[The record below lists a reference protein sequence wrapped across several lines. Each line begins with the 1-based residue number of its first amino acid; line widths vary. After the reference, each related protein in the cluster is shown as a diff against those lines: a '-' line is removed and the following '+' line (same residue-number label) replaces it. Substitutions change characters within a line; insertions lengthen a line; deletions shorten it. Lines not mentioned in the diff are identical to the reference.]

1 MNSTALVAAAFAAGL
16 SLALGLR
23 ASRQG
28 ASPQTGKAMFPA
40 LERDMDLAGLNSTRA
55 RRGFLAIAL
64 LGPMALSAL
73 AVWFTWE
80 PGASGVAVA
89 LMAVLGAG
97 IGWWLPRAWLGGR
110 RERSRL
116 EIATD
121 FPVMLDL
128 LQISVQGG
136 MGLPAAW
143 AAVTQSL
150 RGVSDALAR
159 EMRRVD
165 LESGFGVDWS
175 ESLAAAADRTGVAEF
190 RSLGSL
196 LGQTQRFG
204 TELSRMIQVLADSL
218 RHEEM
223 QSLEERAHRASVRM
237 LLPLAG
243 LVLPPTLLVVA
254 VPLFML
260 LLEGLRTATPD

>member
-1 MNSTALVAAAFAAGL
+1 MNFATLIAAAFAAGL
-16 SLALGLR
+16 TLALGLR
-23 ASRQG
+23 ASRQ
-28 ASPQTGKAMFPA
+28 ASGTAPSPSLFPA
-40 LERDMDLAGLNSTRA
+40 LERDMDLAGLESAQA
-55 RRGFLAIAL
+55 RRGFLLAAL

-73 AVWFTWE
+73 AVWVTWD
-80 PGASGVAVA
+80 PQASGVAVT
-89 LMAVLGAG
+89 LMAALGAG

-110 RERSRL
+110 RERARL
-116 EIATD
+116 EIVTD

-143 AAVTQSL
+143 ATVTAGL
-150 RGVSDALAR
+150 RGVSDSLAR

-165 LESGFGVDWS
+165 LESGFGVGWS
-175 ESLAAAADRTGVAEF
+175 ASLAAAAERTGVAEF

-218 RHEEM
+218 RHEEI

-243 LVLPPTLLVVA
+243 LVLPPTILVIA
-254 VPLFML
+254 GPLFML
-260 LLEGLRTATPD
+260 LLEGLRRATPD